1 MQSWARNCICKRH
14 GGRSMKTTKLKFLT
28 SRTLLSRTGD
38 RGNLVSHK
46 YLPFALL
53 PASFHNSSLCPF
65 CPLPLPS
72 KWRQALIVYLVFA
85 IKRLLGVSLQDGQ
98 EKPASWEFY
107 FHARSVSVLLWGI
120 HLAPKFGD
128 FWRALSER
136 FMRLWN
142 KLKVEKLPHEA
153 SFLVVCPSYKS
164 KPFKMER
171 EGGGEWERE
180 LLLKVFVRLRF
191 WCSLVGDEKDLY

>member
-1 MQSWARNCICKRH
+1 MESWARNCICKRH
-14 GGRSMKTTKLKFLT
+14 GGRSMKTMKLKFLT
-28 SRTLLSRTGD
+28 SRTLLSRIGD

-53 PASFHNSSLCPF
+53 PASFHTSSLCPF

-72 KWRQALIVYLVFA
+72 KWRQALILFILFLPSSDCWVFGSKMDRRNQHPENY
-85 IKRLLGVSLQDGQ
+85 IFMKDLL
-98 EKPASWEFY
+98 
-107 FHARSVSVLLWGI
+107 SVLLWGI

-153 SFLVVCPSYKS
+153 SFLVVCPSYK
-164 KPFKMER
+164 KQTFPNGER
-171 EGGGEWERE
+171 GRGRMRERTSFEG
-180 LLLKVFVRLRF
+180 V
-191 WCSLVGDEKDLY
+191 C